1 MSDKPNIF
9 DYATSELSQ
18 DAFFAWLLRWAED
31 GLEREDKYLHDCALN
46 LLKVFFEEYYNDYHS
61 SLGASFLKDIQ
72 KFKFV
77 NSIKFVDVN
86 CQKKR
91 IDLWLTIETYKE
103 TYYLVIEDK
112 IHSTQHD
119 NQLKTY
125 RSYFSEDE
133 KKRTCFVYLKTGK
146 LIKGEKKVIKEEKYS
161 LFDLNSVYNVLK
173 ECQSKN
179 EIFCSYF
186 SKLEAVYFLRKFI
199 EEVNFNDLFKKSY
212 YKHGIWKNN
221 CYWFYKKRKLSCR
234 KCSKYYLALDVWLNE
249 KTIDFYL
256 HIISNLKGTW
266 IADSDIINI
275 EDVIE
280 KNKVYGYELNDNYY
294 EKKVPFENQENLN
307 SLIKKEIKNLFSGE

>member
-1 MSDKPNIF
+1 MQRCYF
-9 DYATSELSQ
+9 EL
-18 DAFFAWLLRWAED
+18 FLYH
-31 GLEREDKYLHDCALN
+31 YLN
-46 LLKVFFEEYYNDYHS
+46 KLKKS
-61 SLGASFLKDIQ
+61 
-72 KFKFV
+72 
-77 NSIKFVDVN
+77 
-86 CQKKR
+86 
-91 IDLWLTIETYKE
+91 
-103 TYYLVIEDK
+103 
-112 IHSTQHD
+112 
-119 NQLKTY
+119 
-125 RSYFSEDE
+125 
-133 KKRTCFVYLKTGK
+133 
-146 LIKGEKKVIKEEKYS
+146 
-161 LFDLNSVYNVLK
+161 
-173 ECQSKN
+173 
-179 EIFCSYF
+179 FCSYF